1 MSIFELSVYDD
12 ASIPRLPVFFRRA
25 IVDELWTVLRFLRI
39 PTFSVMIVQGI
50 FGGMPWTIMGCLAL
64 ALRPAKAGGLLC
76 GLLATWYYMA
86 EKTWWYSGRTWLY
99 MSPSF
104 AEKRSARYL
113 RAATCGCSPW
123 PNILQKVWGSS
134 ES

>member
-64 ALRPAKAGGLLC
+64 LGPAKAGGHMVLH
-76 GLLATWYYMA
+76 GGI
-86 EKTWWYSGRTWLY
+86 TWWYSGRTWLY